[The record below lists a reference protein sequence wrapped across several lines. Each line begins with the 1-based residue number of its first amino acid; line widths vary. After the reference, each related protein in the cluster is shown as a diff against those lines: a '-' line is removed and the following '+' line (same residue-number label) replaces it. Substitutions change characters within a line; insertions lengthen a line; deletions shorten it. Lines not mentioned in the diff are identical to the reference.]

1 MADFLS
7 KITLPNQSS
16 YPIRASAIPYGEV
29 DSTSTSVTFT
39 ATVPGIYALEDGV
52 TVLLKNEV
60 IDSTSQLTVN
70 INNLGAKPIYN
81 SDQIGKTDIVFN
93 IDSTMLLI
101 YNSTLVSGGCWICYK
116 GYDMPPKM
124 TILAY
129 GSSTW
134 DDFIAAYN
142 SNTIVYCRAS
152 SNSNPATGNQTRMAF
167 MAYVNSNP
175 PTEVEFQY
183 YRSVS
188 SHSATQQGDQVY
200 IYKLNKN
207 TGWSVTAREAMSK
220 IAAGAGLASTYKNG
234 TITLSATNTPDLSN
248 YVQKTDYASASTAG
262 VVKVDG
268 TSITINNGVISASTY
283 ASIENIVDGDS
294 TGSIRQIRAIQPN
307 STYSMGT
314 DAFAEGYQ
322 TKASGSNSH
331 AEGSNTNARASC
343 SHTEG
348 FFTTAA
354 GSYSHAEGQSSIA
367 YGESSH
373 VEGDHTTTYGKYSH
387 AEGYQ
392 TIADDGSH
400 VQGKFNIRDTTGTY
414 AHIVGNGTDSNNRS
428 NAYTLDWS
436 GNGIFAGKVTAGS
449 TASNPMDLVTL
460 SQLQAAIPNALPY
473 FHTTLNTP
481 ASTFTIAHYLDTTNI
496 QVSVIG
502 MESAS
507 TYMVPMSPFATD
519 LAYMVDVVDED
530 TVTLKFS
537 KNLNGTYY
545 VNILGMDTKMFAE
558 SGDFLLI
565 SQE

>member
-1 MADFLS
+1 MAEFLS
-7 KITLPNQSS
+7 KITLPNQSG

-152 SNSNPATGNQTRMAF
+152 SNSNPASGNQTRMAF
-167 MAYVNSNP
+167 MAYVNSTP
-175 PTEVEFQY
+175 PTNVEFQY

-200 IYKLNKN
+200 IYKLDKN
-207 TGWSVTAREAMSK
+207 SGWSVTVREAMSK
-220 IAAGAGLASTYKNG
+220 IAAGTGLSSSYSSG

-248 YVQKTDYASASTAG
+248 YIQKTDYASTSTAG

-268 TSITINNGVISASTY
+268 TSITINNGIISASTY
-283 ASIENIVDGDS
+283 SPTAL
-294 TGSIRQIRAIQPN
+294 
-307 STYSMGT
+307 
-314 DAFAEGYQ
+314 
-322 TKASGSNSH
+322 
-331 AEGSNTNARASC
+331 
-343 SHTEG
+343 
-348 FFTTAA
+348 TAA
-354 GSYSHAEGQSSIA
+354 EVLSAVETGWGQ
-367 YGESSH
+367 
-373 VEGDHTTTYGKYSH
+373 
-387 AEGYQ
+387 GY
-392 TIADDGSH
+392 
-400 VQGKFNIRDTTGTY
+400 
-414 AHIVGNGTDSNNRS
+414 S
-428 NAYTLDWS
+428 NAD
-436 GNGIFAGKVTAGS
+436 
-449 TASNPMDLVTL
+449 
-460 SQLQAAIPNALPY
+460 
-473 FHTTLNTP
+473 NTE
-481 ASTFTIAHYLDTTNI
+481 Y
-496 QVSVIG
+496 
-502 MESAS
+502 
-507 TYMVPMSPFATD
+507 
-519 LAYMVDVVDED
+519 
-530 TVTLKFS
+530 
-537 KNLNGTYY
+537 
-545 VNILGMDTKMFAE
+545 
-558 SGDFLLI
+558 
-565 SQE
+565 